1 MTQIIITII
10 TILFGI
16 NVFKVAE
23 LLKDTEKGDII
34 MKTILN
40 IFIKE
45 NNIEKEILMDEVV
58 ISVFLCLDNKL
69 ILLNKKII
77 IKNSIKYSIR
87 YITN

>member
-23 LLKDTEKGDII
+23 LLKDTEKGDTI

-40 IFIKE
+40 TFIKE
-45 NNIEKEILMDEVV
+45 NNKEKEILINQNDYQY
-58 ISVFLCLDNKL
+58 FLYAN
-69 ILLNKKII
+69 
-77 IKNSIKYSIR
+77 
-87 YITN
+87 

>member
-45 NNIEKEILMDEVV
+45 NNIEKEILT
-58 ISVFLCLDNKL
+58 NKFNVGIFYTQIAIL
-69 ILLNKKII
+69 I
-77 IKNSIKYSIR
+77 
-87 YITN
+87 

>member
-1 MTQIIITII
+1 MTQIMIIII

-23 LLKDTEKGDII
+23 LLKYTEKGDTI

-45 NNIEKEILMDEVV
+45 NNIEKEILMDKVV
-58 ISVFLCLDNKL
+58 ISVFFMLK
-69 ILLNKKII
+69 
-77 IKNSIKYSIR
+77 
-87 YITN
+87 